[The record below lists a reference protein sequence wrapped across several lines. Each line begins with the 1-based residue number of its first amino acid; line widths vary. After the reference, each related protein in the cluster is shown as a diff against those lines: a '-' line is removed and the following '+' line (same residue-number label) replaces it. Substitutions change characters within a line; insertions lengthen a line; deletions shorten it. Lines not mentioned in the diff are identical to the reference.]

1 MSSLTLAVV
10 LLTLALGAANG
21 ANDVSKGIATLAGA
35 GVARYRT
42 AILWGTGTTLIGAAA
57 SVVVSER
64 LTALFS
70 RGIVKMN
77 HQEGFQANLTTA
89 MLVGLGANLGL
100 PMSTTHVATGPSPG
114 WRAAMSPA

>member
-1 MSSLTLAVV
+1 MGHWHDAHW
-10 LLTLALGAANG
+10 
-21 ANDVSKGIATLAGA
+21 AT
-35 GVARYRT
+35 
-42 AILWGTGTTLIGAAA
+42 A
-57 SVVVSER
+57 SVLVSER

-100 PMSTTHVATGPSPG
+100 PMSTTHVATGAIAGLAHGDVARLNRRTLRDFSLAWTVTPFSAG
-114 WRAAMSPA
+114 LVSAIVFRMLS